1 MKEIEIK
8 LTFKERDLIINK
20 TMADS
25 ALIKKLKIV
34 DIKEKYIKVSFSL
47 EEIDELAGFIAA
59 EANHVKDKKLQNQ
72 LDKLYE
78 KLAKIEE
85 ATIKNKIFK

>member
-8 LTFKERDLIINK
+8 LTIKERDLIINK

-47 EEIDELAGFIAA
+47 EEIDEIAGFIAA
-59 EANHVKDKKLQNQ
+59 EANHIKDKKLQNQ

-85 ATIKNKIFK
+85 ATIKNKIF